1 MLRAG
6 SMWEDVCVVPPQR
19 IICLTL
25 MISQNIAAN
34 SSFLC
39 VSERERE
46 GDVISAEEMT
56 FGLIAF

>member
-1 MLRAG
+1 
-6 SMWEDVCVVPPQR
+6 MWEDVCVVPPQR
-19 IICLTL
+19 IICLSL
-25 MISQNIAAN
+25 MISQKIAAN